1 MTDEARPRARE
12 STRTPTM
19 PSAAESAPSCA
30 ALAILCAL
38 SAFPPL
44 TMEIYIPSLPNL
56 QAEMQASTTT
66 TLATISVYTAGFSDL
81 FLTCLAAEAC
91 SSVAC

>member
-1 MTDEARPRARE
+1 
-12 STRTPTM
+12 M

-66 TLATISVYTAGFSDL
+66 TLATISVYTAGFSCRSCSDL